1 MLTKGQ
7 KIYMYISAILGMLI
21 GIFVLV
27 PFRTLPGLFT
37 AENAEKFMEIEL
49 WIKCVILP
57 IIVIALSVFANVK
70 KYQELNDCLD
80 RSKVVNVMSYFPMAN
95 YLCGLLVFVIHT
107 LIYSNSLLGFNAW
120 AVIVIL
126 LVLYLTF
133 IVVGFHI
140 LSNALF
146 RLDVVG
152 TTILDVVVV
161 AIVACFAFI
170 TWRVNVD
177 YFQEYAHETAY
188 IGSGDPLLFF
198 IYVVSAITFIVLC
211 IRLVPLFKKD
221 NRSIYVG
228 EGAYE
233 RDYERMVKREYD
245 RAYND
250 IMDDFEIY
258 FKEHF
263 DDAFD
268 PKGHK
273 KEVVEETKEE
283 NAVCPKCG
291 AEVVSDNKFCTAC
304 GEKLVEDEE
313 VKFTCPKCTAE
324 LVAGNKFCTVC
335 GEKID
340 EAILE
345 KINSK
350 EPTEEVE
357 VQEEVKVEEALVE
370 APQEVQEEAKVEEA
384 SVEEVKTEE
393 SSAEAPQEDEEEK
406 GIAPSYLETV
416 EYASNI
422 RSRDMKITS
431 NGEKTVHKFYYRKKL
446 FLISTDNHTEYSLIL
461 LCDKY
466 EAFDLQNLYPKSF
479 VKPLTPKGEQWF
491 QAINRG
497 DLPEVFIKKLIEG
510 SVNIVEQR
518 EEEIRKK
525 REAAKNDA
533 ESEK

>member
-21 GIFVLV
+21 GIFVLI

-37 AENAEKFMEIEL
+37 AENAENFMEIEL

-95 YLCGLLVFVIHT
+95 YLCGLLVFVILT

-177 YFQEYAHETAY
+177 YFQEYAHEASY

-198 IYVVSAITFIVLC
+198 IYVASAITFIVLC
-211 IRLVPLFKKD
+211 IRLVTLFKKD

-273 KEVVEETKEE
+273 KEAVEETKEE
-283 NAVCPKCG
+283 SPACPKCG
-291 AEVVSDNKFCTAC
+291 
-304 GEKLVEDEE
+304 
-313 VKFTCPKCTAE
+313 AE

-340 EAILE
+340 EAVLE

-350 EPTEEVE
+350 ESNEKVEAQEEDKEEAKSEEVETHEEAQAETQEE
-357 VQEEVKVEEALVE
+357 VQEEVQVETQEEAQEETQEEVQVE
-370 APQEVQEEAKVEEA
+370 TQEEAQEEVQEGKEIV
-384 SVEEVKTEE
+384 
-393 SSAEAPQEDEEEK
+393 
-406 GIAPSYLETV
+406 PSYLETV
-416 EYASNI
+416 EYASKI
-422 RSRDMKITS
+422 RNRDMKITS

-446 FLISTDNHTEYSLIL
+446 FLISIDNHSEYSLIL

-466 EAFDLQNLYPKSF
+466 EAVDLQSLYPKSF

-491 QAINRG
+491 QAINKG
-497 DLPEVFIKKLIEG
+497 DLPEVFIKKIIED
-510 SVNIVEQR
+510 SVKIVEQR

-525 REAAKNDA
+525 RETARNNA

>member
-170 TWRVNVD
+170 TWRVNAD
-177 YFQEYAHETAY
+177 YFQEYAHEAAY

-198 IYVVSAITFIVLC
+198 IYVVAAITFIVLC

-273 KEVVEETKEE
+273 KEVVEKTKEE
-283 NAVCPKCG
+283 N
-291 AEVVSDNKFCTAC
+291 
-304 GEKLVEDEE
+304 EE
-313 VKFTCPKCTAE
+313 VKFTCSKCTAE

-370 APQEVQEEAKVEEA
+370 APQEVQEEVKVEEA

-393 SSAEAPQEDEEEK
+393 SSAEAPQEDEEEQA
-406 GIAPSYLETV
+406 IAPSYLETV

-533 ESEK
+533 ESDK